1 MVCRVKACGALTL
14 AGTPCKLCVAKGD
27 KYCHLHSARDKGP
40 PKASATEDR
49 PGRMVRSPR
58 PTTSQASKMVDDPA
72 ARSRPPKA
80 SVTKGRPGRTMRS
93 PRPSKSHAAKMV
105 DDPAV
110 RSRPPK
116 ASVTKDRPGRAV
128 RHAAGVAALAPV
140 ADDDSVARQLSFR
153 GGRRARK
160 SWPHA

>member
-80 SVTKGRPGRTMRS
+80 SVTK
-93 PRPSKSHAAKMV
+93 
-105 DDPAV
+105 
-110 RSRPPK
+110 
-116 ASVTKDRPGRAV
+116 DRPGRAV

-140 ADDDSVARQLSFR
+140 ADDASVARQLSFR